1 MEEDNKNRIV
11 DWKIIDNVTNDELLV
26 ELTELR
32 FETSEEKDS
41 RLAFEMIIERIM
53 INCNPGG
60 MHTMFYRGRLF
71 RQYISRPTLQDL
83 FNKINSTAKEASK
96 NGFAELVQNNTMI
109 LGIATDDKKP
119 LLKSWA
125 IEKNVIDPID
135 SDRDCSDSSFKGPT
149 YPINDVKRIM
159 PKIKNKKGTVK
170 KSQFNRK
177 ALNALVIRAIRLF
190 LPNYIEEYINILEEF
205 LYDHNFL
212 GILIVVGGH
221 LGGQDINLRRERN
234 GHLYLIRSIDLITKE
249 ILILTNKY
257 S

>member
-1 MEEDNKNRIV
+1 
-11 DWKIIDNVTNDELLV
+11 
-26 ELTELR
+26 
-32 FETSEEKDS
+32 
-41 RLAFEMIIERIM
+41 MILNLERIM
-53 INCNPGG
+53 KNCNPGG

-83 FNKINSTAKEASK
+83 FNKIDSTAKEASK
-96 NGFAELVQNNTMI
+96 NGFAELVQNNTMS

-125 IEKNVIDPID
+125 IEKNVLDPIEA
-135 SDRDCSDSSFKGPT
+135 DRDCSDSSFKGPT

-159 PKIKNKKGTVK
+159 SKIKNKKGTVK

-177 ALNALVIRAIRLF
+177 ALNALVIRANRLF

-257 S
+257 SISNIKTLNFSSKIKTSFENCKTLLF